1 VALVEYALLIGVAAV
16 LVIALVAAVSSSAA
30 KKKRKVL
37 DALFGKIPD
46 LEPVNE
52 SVQGYWAAFAKCY
65 SQGCGQ
71 NYIDSTTWNDL
82 DMDSVFSRINRCL
95 SSVGEEYLFAM
106 LHILANNDV
115 LQKRERLVAAFGD
128 KELRLN
134 AQVALDKLGKN
145 RFNGL
150 WLLMF
155 APNVL
160 SIGNYKRY
168 LAQALLPLLG
178 VALLFLNTIL
188 GVVVI
193 VLALIA
199 NITTFEIIKAK
210 SERWLEH
217 ISYFTK
223 TLRCAK
229 RLEKVL
235 GESHAEHSE
244 ALTAALSNL
253 KSLKFSSFMIAVEPN
268 SDADMLMSLIGMLS
282 LTPVI
287 QYSKSVQILANKQK
301 ELQELF
307 ALVGEVDAALSI
319 ASFRASLDYYVLP
332 TFDDSLAIKGQ
343 SVFHPLLKTPVPN
356 DVDVTKNLLL
366 TGSNA
371 SGKSTYI
378 KAIALN
384 AIFAQTL
391 NTCCATAFTIKPA
404 PIITSM
410 GVADNIVG
418 GESYFVVEI
427 KSMRRIVYAASDELE
442 FYCFIDEI
450 LKGTNTVERIAASAS
465 VLQFL
470 HQQNC
475 ICVAATHDLELTEI
489 LRTQYLN
496 NHFSEQITSAGMLFD
511 YKLKAGPSQSKNAI
525 KLLAFFDYPEAV
537 VNNAN
542 ELAQTIDAKKHDRNA
557 LNFN

>member
-1 VALVEYALLIGVAAV
+1 
-16 LVIALVAAVSSSAA
+16 
-30 KKKRKVL
+30 
-37 DALFGKIPD
+37 
-46 LEPVNE
+46 
-52 SVQGYWAAFAKCY
+52 
-65 SQGCGQ
+65 
-71 NYIDSTTWNDL
+71 
-82 DMDSVFSRINRCL
+82 M
-95 SSVGEEYLFAM
+95 
-106 LHILANNDV
+106 
-115 LQKRERLVAAFGD
+115 
-128 KELRLN
+128 
-134 AQVALDKLGKN
+134 
-145 RFNGL
+145 
-150 WLLMF
+150 
-155 APNVL
+155 
-160 SIGNYKRY
+160 
-168 LAQALLPLLG
+168 
-178 VALLFLNTIL
+178 
-188 GVVVI
+188 
-193 VLALIA
+193 
-199 NITTFEIIKAK
+199 
-210 SERWLEH
+210 
-217 ISYFTK
+217 
-223 TLRCAK
+223 
-229 RLEKVL
+229 
-235 GESHAEHSE
+235 
-244 ALTAALSNL
+244 
-253 KSLKFSSFMIAVEPN
+253 
-268 SDADMLMSLIGMLS
+268 
-282 LTPVI
+282 
-287 QYSKSVQILANKQK
+287 
-301 ELQELF
+301 
-307 ALVGEVDAALSI
+307 
-319 ASFRASLDYYVLP
+319 
-332 TFDDSLAIKGQ
+332 
-343 SVFHPLLKTPVPN
+343 LKTPVPN

-391 NTCCATAFTIKPA
+391 NTCCATAFALKPA

-489 LRTQYLN
+489 LRTQYLS

-542 ELAQTIDAKKHDRNA
+542 ELAQTIDAKKHAPNCP
-557 LNFN
+557 